1 MRKKTEQRASSANRS
16 SRREKISARFPSFER
31 KELPPKQDGIRQ
43 LNTEQYLDLLPK
55 NNNNRSLSSV
65 QTNLPEFLH
74 FQSDHLVLSSDR
86 SRGSSAFSL
95 AKSNRQST
103 NLPSPTPT
111 GATSSHPQSG
121 SSPRAS
127 YATGKRSA
135 RSRQAHDSTINYG
148 AQPVQAHLAR
158 PSSFRQMTSKFDAIG
173 CFHEVSWRV
182 ISFADAGRRLA
193 SLSSAQAQKTV
204 AGPRGGQMTRTK
216 THTSTELNS
225 IIIDNDN
232 DDDDDDSWTNSTSK
246 MGEED
251 WCRWNKSGN
260 EDEAWT
266 RRRHRDSQNGKRTE
280 REKEE

>member
-31 KELPPKQDGIRQ
+31 KELPSKQDGIRQ

-55 NNNNRSLSSV
+55 KNNNRSLSSV
-65 QTNLPEFLH
+65 QPNLPEFLH
-74 FQSDHLVLSSDR
+74 FQSDHLRLSSDR

-95 AKSNRQST
+95 AKSNRQSNNT
-103 NLPSPTPT
+103 LPSPIPS
-111 GATSSHPQSG
+111 GAASSNLQSG

-127 YATGKRSA
+127 YATSKRSA
-135 RSRQAHDSTINYG
+135 RSRQAHDSTINHSG

-173 CFHEVSWRV
+173 CFHEVSRRV
-182 ISFADAGRRLA
+182 ISFCRGLA
-193 SLSSAQAQKTV
+193 LSSSAQAENTV

-225 IIIDNDN
+225 IIIDDN
-232 DDDDDDSWTNSTSK
+232 HDDDDDDDSWTNRTSK
-246 MGEED
+246 MGDEEED
-251 WCRWNKSGN
+251 
-260 EDEAWT
+260 
-266 RRRHRDSQNGKRTE
+266 
-280 REKEE
+280 